1 MKKSIYL
8 IAILALVAVFG
19 FKSSEGEIK
28 TIVVGDDLPSQS
40 VSLMATDD
48 KSYTLVDLKKENG
61 LLVIFSCNTC
71 PFVVGGKD
79 SEGWE
84 GRYNGIFEAATDNK
98 IGMILVNS
106 NAAKRDGG
114 DSMADMKKRAKKS
127 DLKATYVLDA
137 ASVVADSFGARTTP
151 HVFLFD
157 EDLALVYAGA
167 IDDNVGKASEVKE
180 HWLKSA
186 LTKVGKGERVDPAQT
201 RQKGCSI
208 KRVKI
213 E

>member
-1 MKKSIYL
+1 MKKSIYI

-84 GRYNGIFEAATDNK
+84 GRYNGVFEAATDNK